1 MGDAIGQ
8 ILASAVGI
16 AISPVPLIAMVLM
29 LATPRGRVNGAAF
42 TAVWVVALGVVVT
55 VVLVSASG
63 GRASTGGGAPAS
75 WTLWAK
81 LGLGVLFL
89 AMAVLQWRRRPTAGQ
104 PARTPGWMRAI
115 DTFTPLKAA
124 GLAAVLAVANPKNLV
139 LTVGGALSIAGSG
152 ASVGGRVVA
161 AVVMVVIGSLCTLG
175 PLAVYVLGGA
185 RSERVLSGWKSWMS
199 AHNTAIMMT
208 LLAVLG
214 AKYVGDAVS
223 GLTS

>member
-29 LATPRGRVNGAAF
+29 LATPRARSNGLAF
-42 TAVWVVALGVVVT
+42 TAAWAVALGVVVT
-55 VVLVSASG
+55 AVLLASSG
-63 GRASTGGGAPAS
+63 GRASAGDGDPAT
-75 WTLWAK
+75 WTLWVK

-89 AMAVLQWRRRPTAGQ
+89 AMAVLQWRGRPAEGQ
-104 PARTPGWMRAI
+104 PASTPGWMKAL

-124 GLAAVLAVANPKNLV
+124 GLAAALAVANPKNLV

-152 ASVGGRVVA
+152 GSPGGRTVA
-161 AVVMVVIGSLCTLG
+161 AVVMVLIGSLCTIVPLSVYLLG
-175 PLAVYVLGGA
+175 GTRSAQVLGG
-185 RSERVLSGWKSWMS
+185 WKAWMS
-199 AHNTAIMMT
+199 AHNAAIMMT

-214 AKYVGDAVS
+214 AKYMGDAVS